1 MKRLTKK
8 DVVTAKMLDFPLVTM
23 KIHEPKVAK
32 EAKRTCVPI
41 LTN

>member
-23 KIHEPKVAK
+23 KIQEPKVAK